1 LHQRLTSISNIDR
14 VAGVAL
20 PRSAVQILLSLGG
33 GERHGYAI
41 MRDVE
46 EASGGTVK
54 LGPGT
59 LYTALARLEA
69 DGLIEESDTRPDPAI
84 DDQRRRYWRL
94 TPAGRAMAVDE
105 VRRLADMVERARP
118 WALREGRG

>member
-1 LHQRLTSISNIDR
+1 M
-14 VAGVAL
+14 AL
-20 PRSAVQILLSLGG
+20 PRSAVQILLSLGD

-46 EASGGTVK
+46 EASGGTIK

-118 WALREGRG
+118 WALRERRG

>member
-1 LHQRLTSISNIDR
+1 M
-14 VAGVAL
+14 AL
-20 PRSAVQILLSLGG
+20 PRSVVQILLSLGD

-46 EASGGTVK
+46 EASGGTLK

-118 WALREGRG
+118 WALRERRG

>member
-1 LHQRLTSISNIDR
+1 
-14 VAGVAL
+14 
-20 PRSAVQILLSLGG
+20 
-33 GERHGYAI
+33 

-118 WALREGRG
+118 WALRERRG